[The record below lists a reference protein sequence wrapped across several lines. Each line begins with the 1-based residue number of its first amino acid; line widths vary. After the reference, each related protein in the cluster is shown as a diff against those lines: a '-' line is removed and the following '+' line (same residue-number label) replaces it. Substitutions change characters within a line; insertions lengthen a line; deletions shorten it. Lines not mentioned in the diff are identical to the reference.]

1 MSRLLLQ
8 LPQPCQA
15 PSDPTRLTI
24 IPATGP
30 LHLPLPKQK
39 AASSTSFCSAHPA
52 PPRTELCAVSSR
64 GNLLFLGGVR
74 SPGPWEVSL
83 EVHQNLLEGR
93 KEGGKESGRGE
104 ESGKE
109 RDLCEDGKSGRWAA
123 APGGG
128 GGASSSPAALGG
140 ARGVGTALLSGGECA
155 GDRVSQGGLIA
166 PPPPPQA

>member
-83 EVHQNLLEGR
+83 GVHQNLLEGR

-109 RDLCEDGKSGRWAA
+109 RDLCEDGKSRRWAA
-123 APGGG
+123 APCGGG
-128 GGASSSPAALGG
+128 HPHLLQPWVGLGEWAQPFSAGGNALGTGSPRG
-140 ARGVGTALLSGGECA
+140 A
-155 GDRVSQGGLIA
+155 
-166 PPPPPQA
+166 